1 MSPLSCSR
9 LVERRRLQQAP
20 FFFLLPLFSLSIRSS
35 KRLKKKNNA
44 TMLVECSANN
54 PTDRLTTFSRF
65 EHNLLFLSSAVISR
79 YILNMHI
86 FFDIFFVSYYKLLI
100 TYSFHK
106 NPIFPSIRTIGGST
120 NLNGETKRRTRRGE
134 KSILFLYLFPPAA
147 RQRFVIGRGVTIFLV
162 RFSKVFF
169 FSFLR
174 RGIETGPPNKLFPW
188 KKNKRRG
195 GSKERRFPFRPGRIE
210 GEFS

>member
-54 PTDRLTTFSRF
+54 PTDRLTTLSRF

-86 FFDIFFVSYYKLLI
+86 FFDIFFISYYKLLI

-106 NPIFPSIRTIGGST
+106 NPIFPSIRTIGRST
-120 NLNGETKRRTRRGE
+120 NLNGETKRRTRRGG
-134 KSILFLYLFPPAA
+134 KKHPLSLSLPSSRATTFRY
-147 RQRFVIGRGVTIFLV
+147 RQRCHDFPRSIFQSL
-162 RFSKVFF
+162 FFF
-169 FSFLR
+169 FSS
-174 RGIETGPPNKLFPW
+174 PW
-188 KKNKRRG
+188 HRNG
-195 GSKERRFPFRPGRIE
+195 AP
-210 GEFS
+210 